1 MLILLTIVLMLPVMT
16 PGQAAK
22 GQATFDPLKS
32 LIGRWEG
39 TGKGQPGNSTVER
52 EYQFVLG
59 AKFIQ
64 VRNKSVYPPQEKNP
78 KGEVHED
85 WGMISYDRDKK
96 QFVLRQFHI
105 EGFVNHYR
113 LDRASAEGTVFTFV
127 SDGIENIP
135 AGWRARETY
144 KIFNENEFV
153 ETFELAPPGK
163 EFATYSETHFKRK
176 K

>member
-1 MLILLTIVLMLPVMT
+1 MFILLTIVLMLSAPT
-16 PGQAAK
+16 PRQADKGQAA
-22 GQATFDPLKS
+22 FEPLKS
-32 LIGRWEG
+32 LIGSWEG

-64 VRNKSVYPPQEKNP
+64 VKNKSVYLPQEKNP

-113 LDRASAEGTVFTFV
+113 LDRASAEGKVFTFV
-127 SDGIENIP
+127 SEGIENIP

-144 KIFNENEFV
+144 RIINENEFV
-153 ETFELAPPGK
+153 ESFELASP
-163 EFATYSETHFKRK
+163 
-176 K
+176 